1 MNMTTYLIGDF
12 RASQIFAEVPQADGK
27 SIFRKLDPA
36 SFGDKKEVIAHNAQ
50 GDQRRFIFCS
60 LSRGFKPGDAD
71 GSDIAVF
78 QPSDPVGKRFVL
90 NAAENFKYVDVGP
103 TEPT

>member
-12 RASQIFAEVPQADGK
+12 RASQIFAEVPQEDGK
-27 SIFRKLDPA
+27 SKYRKLDPA
-36 SFGDKKEVIAHNAQ
+36 SFDDKKEVIAHNAQ
-50 GDQRRFIFCS
+50 GAQRRFIFCS
-60 LSRGFKPGDAD
+60 LSRGFKQSDAD
-71 GSDIAVF
+71 GSEIAVF

-90 NAAENFKYVDVGP
+90 NATENFKFVEVGP